1 MHIVICDDE
10 EANRMYIRK
19 LIEKQGMEYNITE
32 FCSGKELLQYQNE
45 TIDSEIDILF
55 LDIAMEDMDGI
66 TVARKL
72 RGHMERQQRAVW
84 GSLPLLIF
92 VTGSREYM
100 QSAFAVHAFQY
111 IVKPIQEPEFHRIF
125 TQALREYQYLTGKG
139 QMEPKEIIVKNKNQ
153 IRKVLADDVYY
164 IESSNRKVILCL
176 QNEKIEF
183 YDKIS
188 NLEQKLQPDF
198 FRIHKGYLINLKYVE
213 RYNRTEVQIK
223 NGDSLLVSKYKYHD
237 FVNAYLQYI
246 SEER

>member
-10 EANRMYIRK
+10 EANRIYIRK

-45 TIDSEIDILF
+45 TTDSKIDILF

-66 TVARKL
+66 TVAKRL

-92 VTGSREYM
+92 VTGSREHM

-111 IVKPIQEPEFHRIF
+111 IVKPIHEPEFHRIF

-139 QMEPKEIIVKNKNQ
+139 QVEPKEIIVKNKNQ
-153 IRKVLADDVYY
+153 VRKVLADDVYY